1 MGNDGLVQ
9 KVAMSFLTGLG
20 PIRIHSILSEFSPEQ
35 FFYLSI
41 SEIKERTGLS
51 INQLASMERNRAL
64 EFAVKEIEAC
74 RTYGIR
80 PVFMLDSNYPRRL
93 KQCVDAPI
101 VLYCRG
107 EDILNSIRMLAI
119 VGSRM
124 HTSYG
129 LELIKELTLGLTEAG
144 VVSVSG
150 LALGIDSLAHEYSLK
165 NNMPTVAV
173 LGSGLTQVFPKRNAK
188 LAQEILEHGGALL
201 SEYSVFSKPV
211 RENFPV
217 RNRIVAGLSDAT
229 IVVESREKG
238 GALITAELA
247 NDYNRDVFAFP
258 GSVHQQYSA
267 GCNALIRQQK
277 AHLATKSSDI
287 LGMLGWDKPQSRQK
301 ELALPV
307 NLSPEEQHIISV
319 LKQHESLFMDELVL
333 QSGMP
338 TSQLHGLLLGL
349 ELSGQIG
356 RTSGSKYRIN

>member
-1 MGNDGLVQ
+1 MGDDGLVQ
-9 KVAMSFLTGLG
+9 KIAMSFLTGLG
-20 PIRIHSILSEFSPEQ
+20 PIRIHSILYEFSPEQ

-74 RTYGIR
+74 RTYGIS

-107 EDILNSIRMLAI
+107 EDILNSRRMLAI

-201 SEYSVFSKPV
+201 
-211 RENFPV
+211 
-217 RNRIVAGLSDAT
+217 
-229 IVVESREKG
+229 
-238 GALITAELA
+238 
-247 NDYNRDVFAFP
+247 
-258 GSVHQQYSA
+258 
-267 GCNALIRQQK
+267 
-277 AHLATKSSDI
+277 
-287 LGMLGWDKPQSRQK
+287 
-301 ELALPV
+301 
-307 NLSPEEQHIISV
+307 
-319 LKQHESLFMDELVL
+319 
-333 QSGMP
+333 
-338 TSQLHGLLLGL
+338 
-349 ELSGQIG
+349 
-356 RTSGSKYRIN
+356 

>member
-1 MGNDGLVQ
+1 MGDDGLVQ

-74 RTYGIR
+74 HTYGIS

-107 EDILNSIRMLAI
+107 EDILNSRRMLAI

-129 LELIKELTLGLTEAG
+129 LELIKELTLGLSEAG
-144 VVSVSG
+144 VVSLSG
-150 LALGIDSLAHEYSLK
+150 LALGIDSLAHEHSLK

-188 LAQEILEHGGALL
+188 LAQEIQ
-201 SEYSVFSKPV
+201 YIPV
-211 RENFPV
+211 
-217 RNRIVAGLSDAT
+217 
-229 IVVESREKG
+229 
-238 GALITAELA
+238 
-247 NDYNRDVFAFP
+247 
-258 GSVHQQYSA
+258 
-267 GCNALIRQQK
+267 
-277 AHLATKSSDI
+277 
-287 LGMLGWDKPQSRQK
+287 
-301 ELALPV
+301 
-307 NLSPEEQHIISV
+307 
-319 LKQHESLFMDELVL
+319 
-333 QSGMP
+333 
-338 TSQLHGLLLGL
+338 
-349 ELSGQIG
+349 
-356 RTSGSKYRIN
+356 

>member
-1 MGNDGLVQ
+1 MGDDGLVQ

-20 PIRIHSILSEFSPEQ
+20 PIRIHSILSKFSPEQ

-74 RTYGIR
+74 RTYGIS

-107 EDILNSIRMLAI
+107 EDILNSRRMLAI

-129 LELIKELTLGLTEAG
+129 LELIKELTLGLSEAG

-229 IVVESREKG
+229 VVAESREKG

-287 LGMLGWDKPQSRQK
+287 LGMLGWDKPRSRQK

>member
-1 MGNDGLVQ
+1 
-9 KVAMSFLTGLG
+9 
-20 PIRIHSILSEFSPEQ
+20 
-35 FFYLSI
+35 
-41 SEIKERTGLS
+41 
-51 INQLASMERNRAL
+51 MERNRAL

-74 RTYGIR
+74 RTYGIS

-107 EDILNSIRMLAI
+107 EDILNSRRMLAI

-129 LELIKELTLGLTEAG
+129 LELIKELTLGLSEAG

-287 LGMLGWDKPQSRQK
+287 LGMLGWDKPRSRQK

>member
-107 EDILNSIRMLAI
+107 EDILNSRRMLAI

-229 IVVESREKG
+229 VVVESREKG

-356 RTSGSKYRIN
+356 RTSGSKYRMN